1 MKSMQLTIESLKRE
15 AARFARFPFDSDG
28 ALYGGNDGKTIGTF
42 IEKTFKH
49 HLNKEYEF
57 GKVDLSVGIDFPE
70 INVDV
75 KTSKVN
81 QPQSSCPFRTA
92 EQKIFGLGY
101 SLLVFL
107 YDKTDDERTRTTK
120 LNITIAIFI
129 EKDVTG
135 DYMTTK
141 GLLELLDRGANVD
154 DIEGFLYD
162 RNLPIDE
169 IGARRLAEK
178 ILDHSP
184 KQGCLTISNA
194 LQWRLQFG
202 RAVSLA
208 NDFVGI
214 EEL

>member
-1 MKSMQLTIESLKRE
+1 
-15 AARFARFPFDSDG
+15 
-28 ALYGGNDGKTIGTF
+28 
-42 IEKTFKH
+42 
-49 HLNKEYEF
+49 
-57 GKVDLSVGIDFPE
+57 
-70 INVDV
+70 
-75 KTSKVN
+75 
-81 QPQSSCPFRTA
+81 
-92 EQKIFGLGY
+92 
-101 SLLVFL
+101 
-107 YDKTDDERTRTTK
+107 
-120 LNITIAIFI
+120 
-129 EKDVTG
+129 
-135 DYMTTK
+135 MTTK